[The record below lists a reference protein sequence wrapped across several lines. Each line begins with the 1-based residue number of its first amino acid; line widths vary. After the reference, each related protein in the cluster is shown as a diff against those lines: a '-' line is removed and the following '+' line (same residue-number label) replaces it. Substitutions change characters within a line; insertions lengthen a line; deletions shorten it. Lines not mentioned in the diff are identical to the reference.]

1 MRIKVFVLMS
11 RSAARLRATGTAE
24 VRNGIVRGL
33 SSPSPGGALRVSSAV
48 HVDPEQLIRLAR
60 KGSGQALGQL
70 LELYRNYLTLL
81 ARLQIS
87 RRLQSKIDATDLVQE
102 TFLKAHRHFGQF
114 RGTSEVELVGWLR
127 QILVLNVANLVRH
140 YYGTRGRDV
149 RLECELADEVG
160 RSSQAWNRGLVAK
173 QSSPS
178 QRAARREEA
187 VLLADALAKLPADY
201 GELIVLRHLQG
212 LPFAEVA
219 RRMGR
224 SVDSVEKLWIR
235 ALARLRQ
242 LLGGTV

>member
-1 MRIKVFVLMS
+1 
-11 RSAARLRATGTAE
+11 
-24 VRNGIVRGL
+24 
-33 SSPSPGGALRVSSAV
+33 LRVTSAV
-48 HVDPEQLIRLAR
+48 RADPEELIRLAR
-60 KGSGQALGQL
+60 TGNGHALGQL

-87 RRLQSKIDATDLVQE
+87 RRLQSKVDATDLVQD

-140 YYGTRGRDV
+140 YYGTQGRDV
-149 RLECELADEVG
+149 RLECELADDLG
-160 RSSQAWNRGLVAK
+160 RSSQARDQGLVAK

-219 RRMGR
+219 RRMDR

-242 LLGGTV
+242 LLGGIL

>member
-1 MRIKVFVLMS
+1 V
-11 RSAARLRATGTAE
+11 TG
-24 VRNGIVRGL
+24 
-33 SSPSPGGALRVSSAV
+33 AV
-48 HVDPEQLIRLAR
+48 YGELEQLIRLAR
-60 KGSGQALGQL
+60 TGNGQALGQL

-102 TFLKAHRHFGQF
+102 TFLKAHRCFGQF

-140 YYGTRGRDV
+140 YYGTRGRDI
-149 RLECELADEVG
+149 RLECELADELG
-160 RSSQAWNRGLVAK
+160 RSSQALEHGLVAR

-201 GELIVLRHLQG
+201 AELIVLRHLQG

-224 SVDSVEKLWIR
+224 SVDSVEKLWVR